1 MGAARRVSRKRQIG
15 RGLCPRGFA
24 LGVRS
29 VGRFGR
35 GGAICGQKCRKSAA

>member
-1 MGAARRVSRKRQIG
+1 MGAAQRVCRKQQIG
-15 RGLCPRGFA
+15 RGLCPHGFA

-35 GGAICGQKCRKSAA
+35 GGAICGQKCRKCAA